1 MQKYTLACMLLEYSD
16 LEKYGYNKTGKKNFS
31 DKEMYQFSDQIS
43 W

>member
-1 MQKYTLACMLLEYSD
+1 MQKYTLAFMLLEYSD
-16 LEKYGYNKTGKKNFS
+16 LEKYRYNKNGRKDFS

>member
-16 LEKYGYNKTGKKNFS
+16 LEKYGQNKTGKKDFS

-43 W
+43 L